1 MKQLEEKTETLLRVE
16 EVAERLRVPVS
27 WVYRNADE
35 LRAYR
40 VGKYLRFSWGR
51 VLEGLDSRGQ
61 PHPVA
66 EALGKSNNR
75 RG

>member
-1 MKQLEEKTETLLRVE
+1 MEELEEKTEKLLRVE

-35 LRAYR
+35 LRVYR

-61 PHPVA
+61 PHPVV
-66 EALGKSNNR
+66 ETLGKSNN
-75 RG
+75 

>member
-1 MKQLEEKTETLLRVE
+1 MEELEEKTEKLLRVE

-61 PHPVA
+61 LHPVD
-66 EALGKSNNR
+66 ETLRKDINPTE
-75 RG
+75 

>member
-1 MKQLEEKTETLLRVE
+1 MKDLDEKTEKLLRVE

-61 PHPVA
+61 PHPVV
-66 EALGKSNNR
+66 ETLGNNR
-75 RG
+75 RE

>member
-1 MKQLEEKTETLLRVE
+1 MEELEEKTEKLLRVE

-27 WVYRNADE
+27 WVYRNADD

-61 PHPVA
+61 LHPVV
-66 EALGKSNNR
+66 EYSRQKQ
-75 RG
+75 